1 MQQEINN
8 KYLAVK
14 ALAKVRG
21 IKQFSDENKQK
32 ILTLCGFELTPT
44 EILNEVLE
52 APKERLQRGVKAAR
66 TQGSKVLTTL
76 ASILKPE

>member
-21 IKQFSDENKQK
+21 IKQFSDEHKEK
-32 ILTLCGFELTPT
+32 ILTLCSFELTPT

-52 APKERLQRGVKAAR
+52 APKERLQRGVKAFR
-66 TQGSKVLTTL
+66 MQGSKLLSTL
-76 ASILKPE
+76 SAIVKPK